1 MRKALAYC
9 AFLDR
14 EGISRPESG
23 VDGAAVQEMAE
34 GKLRVL
40 WSDVDW
46 PFDSAAL
53 QQRAV
58 EFHGVVSHLFS
69 QGAVIPFRLLSVFDD
84 QASLAVFVK
93 EHHADFTADL
103 ERLANFV
110 QMECVLFVGR
120 EAAAAASGKA
130 YLEMKA
136 NVLRGVEGQVQ
147 RLWEVLTPVSHE
159 VRVRESKNGSRV
171 FVLVKRG
178 DETRFRSLVQEL
190 VLPERLERRISGPW
204 PASEFLSEGVRTPQS
219 GHRGVGSSDHQNA
232 KPKSG

>member
-1 MRKALAYC
+1 MSKALAYC

-120 EAAAAASGKA
+120 EAAAVASGKA

-136 NVLRGVEGQVQ
+136 DVLRGVEGQVQ
-147 RLWEVLTPVSHE
+147 RLREVLTPVSHE

-219 GHRGVGSSDHQNA
+219 GHRGVGSSDHRTEA
-232 KPKSG
+232 PSG